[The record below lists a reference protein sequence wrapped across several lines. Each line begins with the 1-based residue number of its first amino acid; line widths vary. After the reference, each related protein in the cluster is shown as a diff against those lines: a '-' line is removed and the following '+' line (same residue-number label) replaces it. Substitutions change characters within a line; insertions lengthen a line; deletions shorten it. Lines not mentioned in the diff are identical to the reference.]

1 MREILNIL
9 YQIPKFKRRFA
20 IFVVA
25 VIMSEGVAIQ
35 VIPLVDREI
44 TTLVEKAVNG
54 EVILISSF
62 IPYAVIVAVALLIY
76 RLFNRTSYTLTSILR
91 EEVWN
96 QTFRVGFAKVLFH
109 DLEYITADRSGG
121 LLSKLERASSKFAN
135 LFTESASALFRNF
148 SKAIAGLIIIFSV
161 SWEIGLGILGTM
173 IAYSI
178 IYWFRFR
185 LDIPYAEKR
194 DKFADDEFSRV
205 WEVVPQAKITKLYT
219 NEQKEVNNIA
229 WIGKEIIKIVR
240 KRERLWTYANLT
252 EYPLVTVPTIVIKLW
267 AAWMTINGQFGIPTF
282 VLLYSMISIVQ
293 EPMWVINWFMWEM
306 QDTFN
311 RAKKYLKILRSK
323 EKVVDPLQPEVI
335 VNPHGD
341 IKFEK
346 VSFKYTKSKQLVLNK
361 INLDFEGKKLTA
373 LVGKS
378 GAGKS
383 TITNMICRFFD
394 SKQGR
399 ISLGGQDIRQ
409 MTKHDLRT
417 QIGFVTQES
426 FVFSGTIV
434 ENLRYAKT
442 EATKKEMMM
451 ALKKAYAWEFIKDFE
466 KGIETQIGERGVKL
480 SGGQRQRLSIARA
493 ILKNPPI
500 LILDEATN
508 SLDSESEMAIQ
519 KALKDFMKDR
529 TVIVV
534 AHRLSTVQNADK
546 IYLIDDGKV
555 QEEGN
560 HQELIK
566 KDGVYKMLYDIQ
578 AGGFER
584 NQKIM
589 QEYDLV

>member
-1 MREILNIL
+1 MKIIFL
-9 YQIPKFKRRFA
+9 IPKFKRRF
-20 IFVVA
+20 ILFVVA
-25 VIMSEGVAIQ
+25 VILSEGVAIQ

-62 IPYAVIVAVALLIY
+62 IPYALIVALALLIY
-76 RLFNRTSYTLTSILR
+76 RLFNRTSYTLTSVLR

-96 QTFRVGFAKVLFH
+96 QTFRTGFAKVLFH
-109 DLEYITADRSGG
+109 DLEYITADRSGK
-121 LLSKLERASSKFAN
+121 LLSKLERAASKFAN

-148 SKAIAGLIIIFSV
+148 SKAIAGLIIVFSI
-161 SWEIGLGILGTM
+161 SWEIGLSILGTM
-173 IAYSI
+173 IAYFI

-185 LDIPYAEKR
+185 YDIPYAEKR
-194 DKFADDEFSRV
+194 DKFADDEYSRV
-205 WEVVPQAKITKLYT
+205 WEVVPQAKITKLYA
-219 NEQKEVNNIA
+219 NEQKEINNIA
-229 WIGKEIIKIVR
+229 WIGREIIKIVKR
-240 KRERLWTYANLT
+240 RERLWTYANLI
-252 EYPLVTVPTIVIKLW
+252 EYPLVTVPTIIIKLW
-267 AAWMTINGQFGIPTF
+267 AAWMTINGRFGIPTF
-282 VLLYSMISIVQ
+282 FLLYSMISVVQ

-323 EKVVDPLQPEVI
+323 EKVVDPLQPEAI

-346 VSFKYTKSKQLVLNK
+346 VNFNYSKSRQAVLK
-361 INLDFEGKKLTA
+361 EIDLKFEGNKFTA

-394 SKQGR
+394 CKQGK
-399 ISLGGQDIRQ
+399 ITLGGQDIRQ
-409 MTKHDLRT
+409 VTKKDLRS

-426 FVFSGTIV
+426 FVFSGTV
-434 ENLRYAKT
+434 AENLKYAKA
-442 EATKKEMMM
+442 EATDEEIMS
-451 ALKKAYAWEFIKDFE
+451 AVKKAYAWEFIKNFE
-466 KGIETQIGERGVKL
+466 KGLNTEIGERGVKL
-480 SGGQRQRLSIARA
+480 SGGQRQRISIARA
-493 ILKNPPI
+493 ILKNPAI

-519 KALKDFMKDR
+519 KALKEFMKDR

-546 IYLIDDGKV
+546 IYLIDDGQVK
-555 QEEGN
+555 EDGN

-566 KDGVYKMLYDIQ
+566 KNGVYKMLYDIQ

-584 NQKIM
+584 NRKIM